1 MNFNQADKQVW
12 AAIQRLNAPEM
23 HPLLTFLKN
32 QAEHS
37 KTSLIR
43 ADGPDLGRLQGRAG
57 YLEDLLEAVE
67 QATSVLEK
75 LP

>member
-1 MNFNQADKQVW
+1 
-12 AAIQRLNAPEM
+12 M

-67 QATSVLEK
+67 KATSVLEK